1 MARIDSYGPEVMIKI
16 ICDVLKSD
24 WPNEFK
30 RYLLLKELLWKLD
43 APRAVKGDNSQVIFS
58 AEAMALWKENEKNL
72 KKGKK
77 LRSGLVIEHAVPRV
91 LVCDALMDL
100 KNPSTESIAP
110 LLKSMIVRVAVT
122 KKEDAKLDSLK
133 LRQHMPVDWDGID
146 PMARHLAAEI
156 KHVDWRPSQY
166 ERVP

>member
-1 MARIDSYGPEVMIKI
+1 MAAINSYGPEVMIKI

-58 AEAMALWKENEKNL
+58 AKAMARWKENEKDL
-72 KKGKK
+72 KKGRQ

-91 LVCDALMDL
+91 VICDALMTL
-100 KNPSTESIAP
+100 KNPSPVSIAP
-110 LLKSMIVRVAVT
+110 LLKSMIVRVMVT
-122 KKEDAKLDSLK
+122 EEENADLDRMK
-133 LRQHMPVDWDGID
+133 LRQHMPADWDRID
-146 PMARHLAAEI
+146 PIARHLAAKI
-156 KHVDWRPSQY
+156 KHVTWLPSQY
-166 ERVP
+166 KKVP